1 VVPAVPLAVSA
12 APRRSGLREYFA
24 NIWRAVASIFE
35 GLSVTM
41 SWMFRRPATIQYPD
55 KIAEPVQ
62 EMLPESYRGV
72 LEVDLQRCIAC
83 LLCQRTCPIDC
94 IQIKVEKNP
103 ETGVREITRFD
114 IDMGRCMYCGLCT
127 EASDCEAILHTT
139 QFEATVPHPDL
150 LVLHFV
156 KEPVPVAK
164 KATAPPRRAPGSI
177 LAEVMPGFGRRASMS
192 RWHGRVRR
200 KTAEPVPTE
209 EQTPAPTSADEQA
222 PPAASTDGQASPAA
236 TTPKEDRQD
245 G

>member
-24 NIWRAVASIFE
+24 NIWRTVASIFE

-127 EASDCEAILHTT
+127 EVEDCNALLHTT
-139 QFEATVPHPDL
+139 QFEATMPHPDL

-164 KATAPPRRAPGSI
+164 RATAPPRRAPGSI

-192 RWHGRVRR
+192 RWQGRVRR
-200 KTAEPVPTE
+200 EAAAEAPRAAAAPAE
-209 EQTPAPTSADEQA
+209 AAPEPAAPAP
-222 PPAASTDGQASPAA
+222 
-236 TTPKEDRQD
+236 PKPEEDRKD